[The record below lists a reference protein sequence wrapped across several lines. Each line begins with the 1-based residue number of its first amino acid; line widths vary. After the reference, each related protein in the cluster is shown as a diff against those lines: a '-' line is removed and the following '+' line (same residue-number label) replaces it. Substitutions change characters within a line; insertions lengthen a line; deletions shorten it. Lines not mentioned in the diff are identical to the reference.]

1 MGEFDQKLESL
12 QVLIES
18 TGPINSKLS
27 SIEPDTDTRPH
38 EVPKVETST
47 IILIKRITNMLYQ
60 KHSTKSF
67 TIEEAKQL
75 FRHEL
80 NLIDPSQLD
89 NCIKVFEEDLNNY
102 MIQLDGLWTFR
113 PIAENDKVANMLES
127 LEVQVA
133 LIKSKTREFLTKTIE
148 INREK
153 QETER

>member
-1 MGEFDQKLESL
+1 
-12 QVLIES
+12 
-18 TGPINSKLS
+18 
-27 SIEPDTDTRPH
+27 
-38 EVPKVETST
+38 
-47 IILIKRITNMLYQ
+47 
-60 KHSTKSF
+60 
-67 TIEEAKQL
+67 
-75 FRHEL
+75 
-80 NLIDPSQLD
+80 
-89 NCIKVFEEDLNNY
+89 